1 MGIHVDVPPLFAAVG
16 NDVSG
21 VGPAIDAESQTAGDN
36 NPQIVISARTWAG
49 AVYVIA
55 VNAGDSATDATIN
68 IPSLHGRTLTVLAE
82 SRWVDSNGGSFT
94 DHFDPLDVHI
104 YIAAQPDS

>member
-1 MGIHVDVPPLFAAVG
+1 MGIHVDSRPPAAAVG

-21 VGPAIDAESQTAGDN
+21 VGPAIGAQSQTADDG
-36 NPQIVISARTWAG
+36 NPQVVISTRTWAG

-55 VNAGDSATDATIN
+55 VNAGDSATDVTIN
-68 IPSLHGRTLTVLAE
+68 VPSLHGRTLTALGE
-82 SRWVDSNGGSFT
+82 SRRIDFNDGSFV

-104 YIAAQPDS
+104 YIAV

>member
-1 MGIHVDVPPLFAAVG
+1 MGIHMDARPSVAAVA

-21 VGPAIDAESQTAGDN
+21 VDPATDAESQTADDDN
-36 NPQIVISARTWAG
+36 PHVVVSARTWAG

-55 VNAGDSATDATIN
+55 VNAGDTATDVAIN
-68 IPSLHGRTLTVLAE
+68 VPSLHARTLTVLGE
-82 SRWVDSNGGSFT
+82 SRRINANGGSFI

-104 YIAAQPDS
+104 YIAT

>member
-1 MGIHVDVPPLFAAVG
+1 MALRVNPRPSRAAVG
-16 NDVSG
+16 NDVPG
-21 VGPAIDAESQTAGDN
+21 VSPALGAESQTANDN
-36 NPQIVISARTWAG
+36 NPQVVISTRTWAG

-68 IPSLHGRTLTVLAE
+68 VPSLHAPTLTVLGE
-82 SRWVDSNGGSFT
+82 SRRIDSIGGSFI

-104 YIAAQPDS
+104 YTTA